1 MTDRRTDRQN
11 CYINIARQYAD
22 ARQSYICALIGPCS
36 FFSNFCVFCTLFLTR
51 AGLRVLGLVRL
62 CVICLFSSIL
72 SELRLV
78 VSDASID
85 SSLCWRVMCR
95 VRRYTRQSL
104 ITQCQ
109 YGLRDVR
116 CTLWR
121 GCCCCCCCC
130 CWWTYELK
138 TQRLS
143 LSYHSQPRWQISD
156 RLAVYIDLC
165 CVFTTTSTAS
175 RLLWCLSLLFSSYWW
190 QAICNLHCRL
200 TVLQVVAGMLAS
212 GDVSSSNC
220 SDVTN
225 TNSAESSAIWASSV
239 VVRSDSAN
247 FHGEMATKYIGVA
260 SCLSVYIRRRLQCYE
275 KAKRVRQGVTVTV
288 YGTWRRPTWTFATLQ
303 LLTASLRS

>member
-1 MTDRRTDRQN
+1 MIGLPCGETLWRLVKPFRHSTGTWQTDGRTDR
-11 CYINIARQYAD
+11 IA
-22 ARQSYICALIGPCS
+22 ILIS
-36 FFSNFCVFCTLFLTR
+36 HVSMLTHVKVIFAHWLVHAVFFSNFCVFCTLFLTR

-121 GCCCCCCCC
+121 GCCCCCCC
-130 CWWTYELK
+130 WWTYELK

-175 RLLWCLSLLFSSYWW
+175 RLLWCLSLLYSKLLMASY
-190 QAICNLHCRL
+190 L
-200 TVLQVVAGMLAS
+200 
-212 GDVSSSNC
+212 
-220 SDVTN
+220 
-225 TNSAESSAIWASSV
+225 
-239 VVRSDSAN
+239 
-247 FHGEMATKYIGVA
+247 
-260 SCLSVYIRRRLQCYE
+260 
-275 KAKRVRQGVTVTV
+275 
-288 YGTWRRPTWTFATLQ
+288 
-303 LLTASLRS
+303 

>member
-1 MTDRRTDRQN
+1 VTDRRTDRQN

-109 YGLRDVR
+109 YGLYVMYAAR
-116 CTLWR
+116 CDEDAAAAAAAAADGRTSSR
-121 GCCCCCCCC
+121 HKG
-130 CWWTYELK
+130 
-138 TQRLS
+138 
-143 LSYHSQPRWQISD
+143 YHWVITVSHDDRSQTDSQSTSTCAVFSQQHLPP
-156 RLAVYIDLC
+156 AVYFDAYHC
-165 CVFTTTSTAS
+165 YS
-175 RLLWCLSLLFSSYWW
+175 
-190 QAICNLHCRL
+190 QA
-200 TVLQVVAGMLAS
+200 TDG
-212 GDVSSSNC
+212 
-220 SDVTN
+220 
-225 TNSAESSAIWASSV
+225 
-239 VVRSDSAN
+239 
-247 FHGEMATKYIGVA
+247 K
-260 SCLSVYIRRRLQCYE
+260 LSVIY
-275 KAKRVRQGVTVTV
+275 
-288 YGTWRRPTWTFATLQ
+288 
-303 LLTASLRS
+303 TADSPFCK